1 MSLPT
6 AEDLLKELRK
16 KEVGLSTVLNFEKL
30 IQSGILARKKG
41 TKTMYELLRPNE
53 LSEEAWTQ
61 ISEEITI
68 TEKRTT
74 YIKFIT
80 EKQRN
85 KRLADVRKIL
95 KNYS

>member
-16 KEVGLSTVLNFEKL
+16 KEVGLSTVLNFDEL

-41 TKTMYELLRPNE
+41 TKTMYELLRPDK
-53 LSEEAWTQ
+53 LPEEAWAQ
-61 ISEEITI
+61 ISEEITFN
-68 TEKRTT
+68 EKKTT
-74 YIKFIT
+74 YIKFIS

-85 KRLADVRKIL
+85 KRLADMRKIL
-95 KNYS
+95 KNFS